1 MAMDDD
7 TGPLPLPL
15 PLPPLSAAS
24 EPAYTA
30 LPWTT
35 RLRHRLPQY
44 LPVLLLAAI
53 AAATGWLVRQTP
65 SGDTPA
71 SVALAASEPDYE
83 MHGFSVQHY
92 TRTGPAQ
99 GVIEGDRVR
108 HFPATD
114 QLVIDGARVRWTDLA
129 GHRLRA
135 TAPRAVAEGDGS
147 QVRLEGGARVEREP
161 VPGEPGPLIFTGEVM
176 VFDVR
181 AGQVRS
187 DLPVRLSLGNSRFE
201 AARLDYDH
209 TTRVVVLDGG
219 VRGLIDPTPGDAPG
233 GRADR

>member
-1 MAMDDD
+1 MPMDDD

-15 PLPPLSAAS
+15 PLPPLTAAS
-24 EPAYTA
+24 EPERQ
-30 LPWTT
+30 LPWTE

-65 SGDTPA
+65 SGDGPA

-92 TRTGPAQ
+92 THTGPAQ

-129 GHRLRA
+129 GHHLRA
-135 TAPRAVAEGDGS
+135 AAPRAVAEGDGS

-161 VPGEPGPLIFTGEVM
+161 VPGEAGPLVFTGEVM
-176 VFDVR
+176 VFDVQ

-187 DLPVRLSLGNSRFE
+187 DLPVRLSMGNNRFE
-201 AARLDYDH
+201 AGRLDYDH
-209 TTRVVVLDGG
+209 TSRVVVLDGG
-219 VRGLIDPTPGDAPG
+219 VRGLIDPSPADATG